1 MHERVK
7 SRSLSDKNASSKKKK
22 IFSNIVP
29 DIGPKISGALIH
41 HSLENKDPIMNA
53 ISKYRNYPIVK
64 NCIINYDFVKIIFL
78 SNLKH

>member
-1 MHERVK
+1 MHLV
-7 SRSLSDKNASSKKKK
+7 KKKK

-53 ISKYRNYPIVK
+53 ISKYRNHPIAK
-64 NCIINYDFVKIIFL
+64 SCIINYNFVKIIFL
-78 SNLKH
+78 SNLQH